1 MKFLK
6 FIIAILIIIALVFCI
21 IKIKNS
27 FSNIP
32 NTKDLTQWVNSLI
45 KKIDIKWIKSWDIH
59 DSLSWKMDE
68 AKWLAEQY
76 YKDVLKNYVDK
87 AKEWVS
93 WAVENAKWYYNQWI
107 DDLWKTI
114 TDGINAKVV
123 EWLDKI
129 KVK

>member
-45 KKIDIKWIKSWDIH
+45 EKIDIEWIKSWNIQNA
-59 DSLSWKMDE
+59 LSWKMDE
-68 AKWLAEQY
+68 AKWMAEQY